1 MAILGIVKIA
11 LKSIQEIEEQI
22 NLELLIFVK
31 RKDIIMEIRKST
43 FDYSPSLIEYE
54 GNYIRINFDVEQ
66 IELENGTDSDGSKKT
81 TRMAYAA
88 HVVRIEQPMERGKV
102 IDAIV
107 TAVYPTDKMQA
118 IINNHFANLAKIA
131 DGKKLDTDDE
141 EHEAEYNSMQEW
153 RTKAKRVASDV
164 MAEFSNQ

>member
-1 MAILGIVKIA
+1 M
-11 LKSIQEIEEQI
+11 
-22 NLELLIFVK
+22 N
-31 RKDIIMEIRKST
+31 IRKST

-54 GNYIRINFDVEQ
+54 GNFIRINFDVEQ
-66 IELENGTDSDGSKKT
+66 IELEKGMDSNEGKKT

-88 HVVRIEQPMERGKV
+88 HVVRIEQPVERDKV

-131 DGKKLDTDDE
+131 DGKKLDADDE
-141 EHEAEYNSMQEW
+141 EHEAEYDAMQEW
-153 RTKAKRVASDV
+153 RTKAKTVAKEV
-164 MAEFSNQ
+164 MEEYIRTH

>member
-1 MAILGIVKIA
+1 
-11 LKSIQEIEEQI
+11 
-22 NLELLIFVK
+22 
-31 RKDIIMEIRKST
+31 MEIRKST
-43 FDYSPSLIEYE
+43 FDYSPNLIEYE

-66 IELENGTDSDGSKKT
+66 IELANGTDSNEIKNA

-153 RTKAKRVASDV
+153 RTKAKRVASNV
-164 MAEFSNQ
+164 MAELSNQ

>member
-1 MAILGIVKIA
+1 
-11 LKSIQEIEEQI
+11 
-22 NLELLIFVK
+22 
-31 RKDIIMEIRKST
+31 MEIRKST
-43 FDYSPSLIEYE
+43 FDYLPGLIECE
-54 GNYIRINFDVEQ
+54 GNVVRINFDVEQ
-66 IELENGTDSDGSKKT
+66 IELANMDSNEGKKAS
-81 TRMAYAA
+81 RKAYAA

-131 DGKKLDTDDE
+131 DGKKLDSDDE
-141 EHEAEYNSMQEW
+141 EHEAEYNAMQDW

>member
-1 MAILGIVKIA
+1 
-11 LKSIQEIEEQI
+11 
-22 NLELLIFVK
+22 
-31 RKDIIMEIRKST
+31 MEIRKST

-66 IELENGTDSDGSKKT
+66 IELANGTDSNEIKNA

-88 HVVRIEQPMERGKV
+88 HCVRIEQPVERGNV

-118 IINNHFANLAKIA
+118 IINNHFVNLGVVA
-131 DGKKLDTDDE
+131 DGGTLKDADE
-141 EHEAEYNSMQEW
+141 LAHEEEYVAMQEW
-153 RTKAKRVASDV
+153 RKKAKSVASDV
-164 MAEFSNQ
+164 MAELSNR

>member
-1 MAILGIVKIA
+1 
-11 LKSIQEIEEQI
+11 
-22 NLELLIFVK
+22 
-31 RKDIIMEIRKST
+31 MEIRKST

-66 IELENGTDSDGSKKT
+66 IELANGTDSNEIKNA

-88 HVVRIEQPMERGKV
+88 NVVRIEQPVERGKV
-102 IDAIV
+102 VDAIV
-107 TAVYPTDKMQA
+107 SSAQPTDKMKA

-131 DGKKLDTDDE
+131 DGEKLDTDDE

>member
-1 MAILGIVKIA
+1 
-11 LKSIQEIEEQI
+11 
-22 NLELLIFVK
+22 
-31 RKDIIMEIRKST
+31 MEIRKST

-66 IELENGTDSDGSKKT
+66 IELAYGTDSNEIKNA

-107 TAVYPTDKMQA
+107 TALYPTDKMQA

>member
-1 MAILGIVKIA
+1 
-11 LKSIQEIEEQI
+11 
-22 NLELLIFVK
+22 
-31 RKDIIMEIRKST
+31 MEIRKST
-43 FDYSPSLIEYE
+43 FDYSPNLIEYE

-66 IELENGTDSDGSKKT
+66 IELVYGTDSNEIKNA

>member
-1 MAILGIVKIA
+1 
-11 LKSIQEIEEQI
+11 
-22 NLELLIFVK
+22 
-31 RKDIIMEIRKST
+31 MEIRKST
-43 FDYSPSLIEYE
+43 FDYSPNLIEYE

-66 IELENGTDSDGSKKT
+66 IELENSMDSSEGKKA

-88 HVVRIEQPMERGKV
+88 HVVRIEQPVERGKV
-102 IDAIV
+102 VDAIV
-107 TAVYPTDKMQA
+107 SSAYPTDKMQA

-131 DGKKLDTDDE
+131 DGKKLDTEDE

>member
-1 MAILGIVKIA
+1 MKI
-11 LKSIQEIEEQI
+11 K
-22 NLELLIFVK
+22 
-31 RKDIIMEIRKST
+31 KST
-43 FDYSPSLIEYE
+43 FDYLPGLIEYE
-54 GNYIRINFDVEQ
+54 GNVVRINFDVEQ
-66 IELENGTDSDGSKKT
+66 IELANNMDSNEGKKAS
-81 TRMAYAA
+81 RKAYAA

-118 IINNHFANLAKIA
+118 IINNHFANLAKKA
-131 DGKKLDTDDE
+131 DGKKLDADDE
-141 EHEAEYNSMQEW
+141 EHEAEYNDMQDW

>member
-1 MAILGIVKIA
+1 
-11 LKSIQEIEEQI
+11 
-22 NLELLIFVK
+22 
-31 RKDIIMEIRKST
+31 MEIRKST

-66 IELENGTDSDGSKKT
+66 IELAYGTDSNEIKNA